1 MAPTLRGVAYGLSI
15 FTAATT
21 GLVLETALLL
31 VLYPFPRWISRNLVG
46 RLTTLWFE
54 LASFLLVS
62 LLGLRLYVHGDPLP
76 PPHARESAL
85 VVSNHPTR
93 IDWML
98 LWPFFSECGVLSD
111 LKIVLKVRTGAQRR
125 CIRMALRA
133 VTLPRRLRTQPT
145 QMPAAVSRNDS
156 TFHSLHTWH

>member
-15 FTAATT
+15 FVAAMT
-21 GLVLETALLL
+21 GLALETALLI
-31 VLYPFPRWISRNLVG
+31 VLFPFPRWISRNLVG
-46 RLTTLWFE
+46 WLTTMWFE

-76 PPHARESAL
+76 PHHARESAL
-85 VVSNHPTR
+85 VISNHPTR

-111 LKIVLKVRTGAQRR
+111 LKIVLKVHCNRTTHT
-125 CIRMALRA
+125 RA
-133 VTLPRRLRTQPT
+133 PT
-145 QMPAAVSRNDS
+145 QVTSSWSCLSSSCSFVSAR
-156 TFHSLHTWH
+156 